1 VLYLTGFSIA
11 LLLFV
16 KLGIEG
22 GEADAADPVRHNA
35 PSAATINA
43 WDLPPF
49 PMNDIEGKQH
59 LISDWKG
66 KVLLVNF
73 WATWCPPCKREI
85 PEFIEY
91 QEQYGSDGLQILGVG
106 IDDPQRLQLSAAELK
121 INYPVLVATAPE
133 MMTVWGN
140 RNQVLPFSAIVDR
153 QGSIRYLH
161 RGQLM
166 PITFERHIKPLLYE
180 Q

>member
-1 VLYLTGFSIA
+1 
-11 LLLFV
+11 
-16 KLGIEG
+16 
-22 GEADAADPVRHNA
+22 
-35 PSAATINA
+35 
-43 WDLPPF
+43 
-49 PMNDIEGKQH
+49 MNDIEGKQH

>member
-1 VLYLTGFSIA
+1 MNFADRLIA
-11 LLLFV
+11 AIKAKNSVVCVGLDPRLNQIPACIIDKAVAEHDRTRKAAAVAFLEFNKGIIDTV
-16 KLGIEG
+16 K
-22 GEADAADPVRHNA
+22 
-35 PSAATINA
+35 
-43 WDLPPF
+43 DL
-49 PMNDIEGKQH
+49 
-59 LISDWKG
+59 
-66 KVLLVNF
+66 
-73 WATWCPPCKREI
+73 CPIVKPQI
-85 PEFIEY
+85 AFY
-91 QEQYGSDGLQILGVG
+91 EQYGSDGLQILGVG